1 MFTPAAGEGR
11 LMKYGVAIFATDE
24 TIDVP
29 QLAVAAEQ
37 RGFESL
43 FLPEHTHI
51 PASRRTP
58 YAGGGELQR
67 YFYHLV
73 DPLVSLAGAAVLTKT
88 IKLGT
93 GVILIPEHDP
103 IVLAKELATLDRIS
117 NGRLI
122 FGVGAGWIAEEAE
135 NHVVTFNTRFGLMR
149 ERVEAIKAIW
159 TQEDA
164 RYHGKFVNF
173 DPIWCHP
180 KPLQKPHPPVL
191 MGGRTSASRRRAVA
205 YCDGWIPTAIGAR
218 ELLPAIADLRQ
229 QARAA
234 GRNPD
239 SVSVTSFGASAQP
252 DELKLL
258 ADAGVERAV
267 FWLPSAGADRVLP
280 ELDRLASALKL

>member
-1 MFTPAAGEGR
+1 
-11 LMKYGVAIFATDE
+11 MKYGVAIFATDE

-37 RGFESL
+37 LGFESF

-51 PASRRTP
+51 TASRRTP
-58 YAGGGELQR
+58 YAGGGELPR
-67 YFYHLV
+67 SFYHLV
-73 DPLVSLAGAAVLTKT
+73 DPLVSLAGAAVVTKT

-93 GVILIPEHDP
+93 GVILVPEHDP

-135 NHVVTFNTRFGLMR
+135 NHGVIFKTRFGLMR
-149 ERVEAIKAIW
+149 ERVEAIKAVW
-159 TQEDA
+159 TEEDA
-164 RYHGKFVNF
+164 SYHGKFVNF

-191 MGGRTSASRRRAVA
+191 MGGRSAASRKRAVA
-205 YCDGWIPTAIGAR
+205 YCDGWIPTAIGAK
-218 ELLPAIADLRQ
+218 ELLPAIADLRE

-239 SVSVTSFGASAQP
+239 SVSVTSFGAKP
-252 DELKLL
+252 DEFKMLG
-258 ADAGVERAV
+258 DAGVERAV
-267 FWLPSAGADRVLP
+267 FWLPSASANVVLP
-280 ELDRLASALKL
+280 ELDRLASLLKA

>member
-1 MFTPAAGEGR
+1 
-11 LMKYGVAIFATDE
+11 MKHGVALFATDE

-29 QLAVAAEQ
+29 QLAIAAEQ

-58 YAGGGELQR
+58 YAGGAELPR

-73 DPLVSLAGAAVLTKT
+73 DPLISLAAAAGVTET

-93 GVILIPEHDP
+93 GVILVPEHDP
-103 IVLAKELATLDRIS
+103 IVLAKQLATLDRVS

-135 NHVVTFNTRFGLMR
+135 NHGVAFRTRFGLMR

-159 TQEDA
+159 TREDA
-164 RYHGKFVNF
+164 SYHGKFVNF
-173 DPIWCHP
+173 DPIWSHP

-191 MGGRTSASRRRAVA
+191 MGGRTAASRKRAVA
-205 YCDGWIPTAIGAR
+205 YCDGWIPTAIGAKD
-218 ELLPAIADLRQ
+218 LVPAIADLRE
-229 QARAA
+229 QAGAA
-234 GRNPD
+234 GRSPD
-239 SVSVTSFGASAQP
+239 SVSVTSFGAKS
-252 DELKLL
+252 DEIRIL

-267 FWLPSAGADRVLP
+267 FWLPSAGAEIVLP
-280 ELDRLASALKL
+280 ELDRLASILNA

>member
-1 MFTPAAGEGR
+1 
-11 LMKYGVAIFATDE
+11 MKYGVAIFATDE

-29 QLAVAAEQ
+29 RLAAGAEQ
-37 RGFESL
+37 RGFESF

-58 YAGGGELQR
+58 YAGGGELPR

-73 DPLVSLAGAAVLTKT
+73 DPLVSLAGAATVTKT

-93 GVILIPEHDP
+93 GVILVPEHDP
-103 IVLAKELATLDRIS
+103 IVLAKELATLDRMS

-135 NHVVTFNTRFGLMR
+135 NHGVTFKTRFGLMR

-159 TQEDA
+159 TREDA
-164 RYHGKFVNF
+164 SYHGKFVNF

-191 MGGRTSASRRRAVA
+191 MGGRTAASRKRAVA
-205 YCDGWIPTAIGAR
+205 YCDGWIPTAIGAK
-218 ELLPAIADLRQ
+218 ELLPAIADLRE

-239 SVSVTSFGASAQP
+239 SVSVTSFGAKA
-252 DELKLL
+252 DEFRML

-267 FWLPSAGADRVLP
+267 FWLPSASADVVLP
-280 ELDRLASALKL
+280 ELDRLASLLKA

>member
-1 MFTPAAGEGR
+1 
-11 LMKYGVAIFATDE
+11 MKYGIAIFATDE

-29 QLAVAAEQ
+29 QLAVAAEDHN
-37 RGFESL
+37 FDSL

-58 YAGGGELQR
+58 YAGGGELPR

-73 DPLVSLAGAAVLTKT
+73 DPLVSLAGAAVVTKK

-93 GVILIPEHDP
+93 GVILVPEHDP
-103 IVLAKELATLDRIS
+103 IVLAKELATLDRMS

-135 NHVVTFNTRFGLMR
+135 NHGVAFNTRFRLMR

-164 RYHGKFVNF
+164 QYHGRFVNF
-173 DPIWCHP
+173 DPIWSHP

-191 MGGRTSASRRRAVA
+191 MGGRTAASRKRAVA
-205 YCDGWIPTAIGAR
+205 YCDGWIPTAIGAK
-218 ELLPAIADLRQ
+218 ELVPAIADLRQ
-229 QARAA
+229 QALTA

-239 SVSVTSFGASAQP
+239 SVSVTSFGASAKP
-252 DELKLL
+252 DDLKLL
-258 ADAGVERAV
+258 EEAGVERAV
-267 FWLPSAGADRVLP
+267 FWLPSAGADIVLP
-280 ELDRLASALKL
+280 ELDRLASILKL

>member
-1 MFTPAAGEGR
+1 VDSLKPEDKG
-11 LMKYGVAIFATDE
+11 MKLGVAIFATDE

-43 FLPEHTHI
+43 FLPEPTHI

-58 YAGGGELQR
+58 YAGGG

-73 DPLVSLAGAAVLTKT
+73 DPLVALAGAATVTTT

-93 GVILIPEHDP
+93 GVILVPEHDP
-103 IVLAKELATLDRIS
+103 IVLAKQLATLDRLS

-122 FGVGAGWIAEEAE
+122 FGAGAGWIAEEAE
-135 NHVVTFNTRFGLMR
+135 NHGVNFETRFGLMR
-149 ERVEAIKAIW
+149 ERIKAIKAIW

-164 RYHGKFVNF
+164 SYHGKFVNF

-191 MGGRTSASRRRAVA
+191 MGGRTAASRKHAVA
-205 YCDGWIPTAIGAR
+205 YCDGWIPTAMGAKD
-218 ELLPAIADLRQ
+218 LVPAIADLLE

-239 SVSVTSFGASAQP
+239 TVSVTSFGAKP
-252 DELKLL
+252 EEIKLL

-267 FWLPSAGADRVLP
+267 FWLPSAGAGAVLP
-280 ELDRLASALKL
+280 ALDRLASIKA

>member
-1 MFTPAAGEGR
+1 M
-11 LMKYGVAIFATDE
+11 MKYGVAIFATDE

-29 QLAVAAEQ
+29 ELAIAAEQ

-58 YAGGGELQR
+58 YAGGGELPR

-73 DPLVSLAGAAVLTKT
+73 DPLISLAAAATVTKT

-93 GVILIPEHDP
+93 GVILVPEHDP
-103 IVLAKELATLDRIS
+103 IVLAKRLATLDRIS
-117 NGRLI
+117 KGRLI

-135 NHVVTFNTRFGLMR
+135 NHGVTFSTRFGLMR

-164 RYHGKFVNF
+164 GYHGRFVNF

-180 KPLQKPHPPVL
+180 NPLQKPHPPVL
-191 MGGRTSASRRRAVA
+191 MGGRTAASRKRAVN
-205 YCDGWIPTAIGAR
+205 YCDGWIPTAIGAKD
-218 ELLPAIADLRQ
+218 LLPAIDDLRK

-239 SVSVTSFGASAQP
+239 SVSVTSFGAKP
-252 DELKLL
+252 DEIKML

-267 FWLPSAGADRVLP
+267 FWLPPAGADVALP
-280 ELDRLASALKL
+280 ESDRLASMCKV

>member
-1 MFTPAAGEGR
+1 
-11 LMKYGVAIFATDE
+11 MKYGIAIFATDE
-24 TIDVP
+24 TIGVP
-29 QLAVAAEQ
+29 QLAMAAEE
-37 RGFESL
+37 RGFESF

-58 YAGGGELQR
+58 YAGGGELPR

-73 DPLVSLAGAAVLTKT
+73 DPLISLAGAATVTRT

-93 GVILIPEHDP
+93 GVTLIPEHDL
-103 IVLAKELATLDRIS
+103 IVLAKELATLDRLS

-135 NHVVTFNTRFGLMR
+135 NHGVEFKTRFGLMR

-164 RYHGKFVNF
+164 QYHGKFVNF
-173 DPIWCHP
+173 DPIWSHP

-191 MGGRTSASRRRAVA
+191 MGGRTAASRRRAVA
-205 YCDGWIPTAIGAR
+205 YCDGWIPTAM
-218 ELLPAIADLRQ
+218 PAKDLVAAFADLRQ
-229 QARAA
+229 RAQAA

-239 SVSVTSFGASAQP
+239 SVSVTSFGASAKP
-252 DELKLL
+252 DDLKLL

-267 FWLPSAGADRVLP
+267 FWLPSAGVDTVMP
-280 ELDRLASALKL
+280 ELDRLAMSLKI